1 MMGKAV
7 KVTISLSRE
16 MLAAADRERLARGET
31 RSEFFRAAVQTFLR
45 EIQEQADIERY
56 VQGYREFPETDVEIQ
71 AVHAAGQAALAQEP
85 WE

>member
-1 MMGKAV
+1 MAGKAA
-7 KVTISLSRE
+7 KVTISLSKE

-31 RSEFFRAAVQTFLR
+31 RSEFFRAAVQALLR
-45 EIQEQADIERY
+45 ELQEQADIERY
-56 VQGYREFPETDVEIQ
+56 VQGYREFPETDVEIE